1 MKNKSSNTR
10 QNNDVSQNN
19 ITINHEKLTSKEKTF
34 LTMNIEHRDE
44 MIVNEKLCN
53 K

>member
-1 MKNKSSNTR
+1 MKNKFSNIH
-10 QNNDVSQNN
+10 QNDDISQNN
-19 ITINHEKLTSKEKTF
+19 TTINREKFTSKEKTF
-34 LTMNIEHRDE
+34 LTTNIKHEDE

>member
-1 MKNKSSNTR
+1 MKNKFRNIY

-19 ITINHEKLTSKEKTF
+19 IIINHEKLISKEKTF
-34 LTMNIEHRDE
+34 LIMNIKHEDE